1 LPARPDG
8 DGRNVHGR
16 DGGDGSG
23 DGGGDDRG
31 RGDSTTALQ
40 LPAPGKINRYLRV
53 LGRRED
59 GFHEIETQFQ
69 FIAWADRLTFDAL
82 DSPQIRRIDR
92 HDFALPAEDLCVR
105 AARLLQAEC
114 PAAAGR
120 GAVITA
126 RKTIPPGSGL
136 GGGSSNAATTLLA
149 LNRLWQLGLS
159 RARLAELGLRL
170 GADVP
175 LFVRGR
181 AALARGIGE
190 KLTPQAPPEKYLCI
204 CIPAAVSTARVFAE
218 FRPADCGNRDNS
230 GSGDPAVPGNR
241 DNLSDRDPAGRGDN
255 SGNSGDRGDRDYSG
269 DRGESDAAAPAGNDL
284 ESAATR
290 LYPAIGDAL
299 AQLRSRGMNA
309 HLTGSGGA
317 IFAEFNSRAEANRA
331 AAALPNHLPIR
342 VTPTLNRHPLAD
354 F

>member
-1 LPARPDG
+1 LPARPDCG
-8 DGRNVHGR
+8 GGRDVHGR
-16 DGGDGSG
+16 DGGGDDAQGRDGGGDTHGIDGSGDGG

-31 RGDSTTALQ
+31 RGDSTAVLQ

-59 GFHEIETQFQ
+59 GFHEIETLFQ
-69 FIAWADRLTFDAL
+69 FIAWADRLTFEAL

-190 KLTPQAPPEKYLCI
+190 KLTPQTPAEKYLCI
-204 CIPAAVSTARVFAE
+204 CIPAAVSTAQVFAE
-218 FRPADCGNRDNS
+218 FRPADCGGDNS
-230 GSGDPAVPGNR
+230 GSGNG
-241 DNLSDRDPAGRGDN
+241 DRDPAGRGDN
-255 SGNSGDRGDRDYSG
+255 SGNFG
-269 DRGESDAAAPAGNDL
+269 DRGESDATDPTDNDL
-284 ESAATR
+284 ESAAAR

-299 AQLRSRGMNA
+299 AQLRSRGLSA

-317 IFAEFNSRAEANRA
+317 IFAEFNSHAEANRA
-331 AAALPNHLPIR
+331 AAALPKNLPIR

>member
-1 LPARPDG
+1 MPARPDG
-8 DGRNVHGR
+8 DGRDVQGR
-16 DGGDGSG
+16 DGGDG
-23 DGGGDDRG
+23 GGDNRG
-31 RGDSTTALQ
+31 RGDSTATLQ

-69 FIAWADRLTFDAL
+69 FIAWADRLTFEAL

-159 RARLAELGLRL
+159 RDRLAELGLRL

-218 FRPADCGNRDNS
+218 FRPDDCG
-230 GSGDPAVPGNR
+230 
-241 DNLSDRDPAGRGDN
+241 DR
-255 SGNSGDRGDRDYSG
+255 S
-269 DRGESDAAAPAGNDL
+269 ESDAADPTGNDL
-284 ESAATR
+284 ESAAAR

-331 AAALPNHLPIR
+331 AAALPDNLPAR

-354 F
+354 FK

>member
-1 LPARPDG
+1 LPARLDCGGGG
-8 DGRNVHGR
+8 DAQCR
-16 DGGDGSG
+16 DGGG

-31 RGDSTTALQ
+31 RVDSTAALQ

-69 FIAWADRLTFDAL
+69 FVAWADRLTFEAL

-159 RARLAELGLRL
+159 RDRLAELGLRL

-218 FRPADCGNRDNS
+218 FRPADCGGDNRGDRDNSGDRDPAGPGNPGNS
-230 GSGDPAVPGNR
+230 GSGDA
-241 DNLSDRDPAGRGDN
+241 AGHGDN
-255 SGNSGDRGDRDYSG
+255 SGNFGDHDNSS

-317 IFAEFNSRAEANRA
+317 IFAEFNSRAEANHA
-331 AAALPNHLPIR
+331 AAALPDNLPAR

>member
-1 LPARPDG
+1 MRLDCG
-8 DGRNVHGR
+8 DGGGAHGGDGGGDVQGR
-16 DGGDGSG
+16 DGGG

-31 RGDSTTALQ
+31 RGDSTAVLQ

-69 FIAWADRLTFDAL
+69 FIAWADRLTFEAL

-149 LNRLWQLGLS
+149 LNRLWQLGLP
-159 RARLAELGLRL
+159 RDRLAELGLRL

-190 KLTPQAPPEKYLCI
+190 KLTPQTPPEKYLCI

-218 FRPADCGNRDNS
+218 FRPDDCGNRDNS
-230 GSGDPAVPGNR
+230 GSGDAT
-241 DNLSDRDPAGRGDN
+241 GRGDN
-255 SGNSGDRGDRDYSG
+255 SGNSGN
-269 DRGESDAAAPAGNDL
+269 RGESDAADPTGNDL
-284 ESAATR
+284 ESAAAR

-317 IFAEFNSRAEANRA
+317 IFAEFNSRTEANHA
-331 AAALPNHLPIR
+331 AAALPDNLPAR

>member
-1 LPARPDG
+1 MPARPDG

-16 DGGDGSG
+16 DGGG
-23 DGGGDDRG
+23 DGGGDAHGSDGGGDGGGDNRG
-31 RGDSTTALQ
+31 RGDSTAALQ

-69 FIAWADRLTFDAL
+69 FIAWADRLTFEAL

-120 GAVITA
+120 GAVITV

-149 LNRLWQLGLS
+149 LNRLWQLGLP
-159 RARLAELGLRL
+159 RDRLAELGLRL

-190 KLTPQAPPEKYLCI
+190 KLTPQAPAEKYLCI
-204 CIPAAVSTARVFAE
+204 CIPAAVSTAQVFAE

-230 GSGDPAVPGNR
+230 GSGN
-241 DNLSDRDPAGRGDN
+241 
-255 SGNSGDRGDRDYSG
+255 GDRD
-269 DRGESDAAAPAGNDL
+269 PAGNDL

-309 HLTGSGGA
+309 
-317 IFAEFNSRAEANRA
+317 
-331 AAALPNHLPIR
+331 
-342 VTPTLNRHPLAD
+342 
-354 F
+354 

>member
-1 LPARPDG
+1 MPARPDG

-16 DGGDGSG
+16 DGGG
-23 DGGGDDRG
+23 DGGGDAHGSDGGGDGGGDNRG
-31 RGDSTTALQ
+31 RGDSTAALQ

-69 FIAWADRLTFDAL
+69 FIAWADRLTFEAL

-114 PAAAGR
+114 PTAAGR
-120 GAVITA
+120 GALITA

-149 LNRLWQLGLS
+149 LNRLWQLGLP
-159 RARLAELGLRL
+159 RDRLAELGLRL

-190 KLTPQAPPEKYLCI
+190 KLTPQTPAEKYLCI

-230 GSGDPAVPGNR
+230 GSGDA
-241 DNLSDRDPAGRGDN
+241 AGRGDN
-255 SGNSGDRGDRDYSG
+255 SGNSGNLDNSSDH
-269 DRGESDAAAPAGNDL
+269 GESDAAAPTGNDL

-331 AAALPNHLPIR
+331 AAALPNHLPAR

-354 F
+354 FGIRP